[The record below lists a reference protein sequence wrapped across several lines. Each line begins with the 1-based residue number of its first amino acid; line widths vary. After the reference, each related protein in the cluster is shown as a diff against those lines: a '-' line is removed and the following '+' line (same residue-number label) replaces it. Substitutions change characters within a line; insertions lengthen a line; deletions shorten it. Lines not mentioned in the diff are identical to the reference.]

1 MVYRNFDRLLFAA
14 SEGTPGTAATITT
27 STDFFEV
34 IEPQYTVTPL
44 MFERPLKSQSFTK
57 QVQTVPGTGKGGATN
72 PVATVEFSFGMELAG
87 PGSAVTSGTAPK
99 MGTLFKACGLSEIP
113 SYYYAVTGTTYS
125 GGPFYH
131 LEGIEGSAGAYS
143 TPDAKSLGC
152 NAYGDTELWAFQ
164 ASSLGATTI
173 KSQHSG
179 ATATATGLSATQFG
193 VAYVPNTAAT
203 DQQANTTVTMRLYL
217 GGTYVE
223 AVGCKGTFEIAF
235 THGDRAVI
243 NFTFQGY
250 LNSVTDAANPSNH
263 IYTAEV
269 PPAWINTGLGVGDD
283 TGTTALWSG
292 SLFNSMTFTLGNEMT
307 VRENTNAIKGFQH
320 AIITDRN
327 PQLTWNPD
335 AVVASGNYDI
345 WDTFLAGQ
353 PMRMRWS
360 LGTAVGNRV
369 DFRVT
374 SAQFTGVADTDRD
387 TVTVYD
393 TTTQLTGGS
402 FGSSLIT
409 AAGDPSSSKMGTDN
423 EFVIMFR

>member
-57 QVQTVPGTGKGGATN
+57 QVQTVPGTGKGGGTN
-72 PVATVEFSFGMELAG
+72 PVATVEFSFGMEIAG
-87 PGSAVTSGTAPK
+87 PGSTVSSGTAPK
-99 MGTLFKACGLSEIP
+99 MGTLLKACGLSEIP
-113 SYYYAVTGTTYS
+113 AYSYAVTGTTYA

-131 LEGIEGSAGAYS
+131 LEGIEGVAGTYS

-164 ASSLGATTI
+164 ASPLSATTI

-179 ATATATGLSATQFG
+179 ATVTATGLTTTQFG

-250 LNSVTDAANPSNH
+250 LNSVTDAPNPSDH

-283 TGTTALWSG
+283 TGTSALWSA

-345 WDTFLAGQ
+345 WDSFLAGQ